1 MRKTRSI
8 QATAKKYVLIITC
21 LTLCAIHVEL
31 ASGFLARD
39 VFSLTLRHFIT
50 RKGKPKEVLSD
61 KGLNSIG
68 TDRELCE
75 ALDKL
80 GQRKIYSD
88 HLKIY
93 GSLIL
98 PESP

>member
-8 QATAKKYVLIITC
+8 QATATKYVLIITC

-31 ASGFLARD
+31 ASGLTRD

-50 RKGKPKEVLSD
+50 HRGKPKEVLSD
-61 KGLNSIG
+61 NGLNSIG
-68 TDRELCE
+68 TDRDLCE
-75 ALDKL
+75 ALGKL

-98 PESP
+98 P